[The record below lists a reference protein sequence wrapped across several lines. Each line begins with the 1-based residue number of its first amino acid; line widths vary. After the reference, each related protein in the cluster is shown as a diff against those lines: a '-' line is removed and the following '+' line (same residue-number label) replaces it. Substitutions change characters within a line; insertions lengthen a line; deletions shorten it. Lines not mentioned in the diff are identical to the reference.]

1 MTDEELFPELPPG
14 AFAKQDTGDDLAF
27 YAPPR
32 LVTHIDEGATAAL
45 TDFYRLMRK
54 PPVKAAAALVSR
66 LPLL

>member
-1 MTDEELFPELPPG
+1 MNTAPFPELPPE

-45 TDFYRLMRK
+45 TQLYRKLLPARGRLLDLM
-54 PPVKAAAALVSR
+54 SS
-66 LPLL
+66 